1 MELDSLKDIWKEQDQ
16 HVDRHPDNSN
26 EILSMLGKKS
36 QSPVAKLRRNL
47 RWELVAVIITYAFA
61 IIYYL
66 TEKHGRYWEVSIL
79 FTLVAVGFGFYYYH
93 KDKLLKS
100 MQCVESEVK
109 SNLQHQL
116 GTLEKYVRFY
126 FIAGTL
132 LMPFLYYLT
141 GLIILYKTPSFQL
154 SGETLG
160 NRAQPMLNAVR
171 EHGLFT
177 EFLIGGVVVTA
188 GMYFLNKW
196 YLNKLY
202 GQHIKYLKDLLRQ
215 MDEI

>member
-16 HVDRHPDNSN
+16 HVGRYPDNNN

-47 RWELVAVIITYAFA
+47 RWELVAVIVTYTFA
-61 IIYYL
+61 ILFYL
-66 TEKHGRYWEVSIL
+66 LDKHGRYWEVSVL
-79 FTLVAVGFGFYYYH
+79 FTLVAGAFGFYYYR
-93 KDKLLKS
+93 KNKLLKS
-100 MQCVESEVK
+100 MQCVECEVK
-109 SNLQHQL
+109 SNLQNQL

-126 FIAGTL
+126 FVAGTL
-132 LMPFLYYLT
+132 LMPVLYYAT
-141 GLIILYKTPSFQL
+141 GLIVLYKSPAHGF
-154 SGETLG
+154 SGDSLG

-171 EHGLFT
+171 ENSIFT
-177 EFLIGGVVVTA
+177 EFMIGGVVITA

-196 YLNKLY
+196 YINKLY
-202 GQHIKYLKDLLRQ
+202 GQHINYLKDLLKQ